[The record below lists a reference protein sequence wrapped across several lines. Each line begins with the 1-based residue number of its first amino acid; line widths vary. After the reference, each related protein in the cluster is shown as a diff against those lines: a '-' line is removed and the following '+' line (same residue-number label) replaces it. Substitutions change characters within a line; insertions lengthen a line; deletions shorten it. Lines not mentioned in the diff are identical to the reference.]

1 MENNGNKER
10 LELIY
15 LFLRFLKDN
24 DAYNKYKE
32 AFYSKKNSYRAKEID
47 ILTFLLRCSSFTNFI
62 GAAFPWD
69 VLGNSDYWY
78 NLYNNWKKMI

>member
-1 MENNGNKER
+1 MKNNGNKER

-32 AFYSKKNSYRAKEID
+32 AFYSKKKIVTEQ
-47 ILTFLLRCSSFTNFI
+47 
-62 GAAFPWD
+62 
-69 VLGNSDYWY
+69 
-78 NLYNNWKKMI
+78 KK